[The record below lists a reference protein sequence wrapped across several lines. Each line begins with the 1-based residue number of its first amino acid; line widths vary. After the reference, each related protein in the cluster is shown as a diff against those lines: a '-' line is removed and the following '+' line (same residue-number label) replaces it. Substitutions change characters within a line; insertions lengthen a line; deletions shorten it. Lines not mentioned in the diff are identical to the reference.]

1 MDLER
6 EFRSLIISKHLNFLI
21 GSGVSA
27 KSIGLMKD
35 FDTHDDLMKKINIVS
50 KKLINERCTKLVKE
64 NLLEYCSFVRAVVDI
79 LNNSNSR
86 QTPKSVNIFTTNYD
100 LFIEKAA
107 DKLSGEYSFVFNDG
121 ANGYFNRVLSSGNYN
136 RTSSYRGLNDNYISE
151 IPTISLIKPH
161 GSVNWEKVNE
171 EILIKNK
178 VVNNP
183 IIVPPTG
190 DECRD
195 TFMQNHYYEML
206 RLFQLELDKPQ
217 SVLVVIGFSFQDA
230 HIAKMVK
237 RALQNPEIM
246 MFVFCY
252 TNEDKEKYIDNL
264 NISRSEHS
272 NLQFITPNDFDSKK
286 LSNKNYCTLKD
297 LTNLMNGF

>member
-1 MDLER
+1 M
-6 EFRSLIISKHLNFLI
+6 
-21 GSGVSA
+21 
-27 KSIGLMKD
+27 
-35 FDTHDDLMKKINIVS
+35 
-50 KKLINERCTKLVKE
+50 
-64 NLLEYCSFVRAVVDI
+64 RAVINV

-107 DKLSGEYSFVFNDG
+107 DKLSGEYSFIFNDG
-121 ANGYFNRVLSSGNYN
+121 ANGYFNRILSSGNYN

-190 DECRD
+190 NECRD

-206 RLFQLELDKPQ
+206 RLFQLELDKSQ
-217 SVLVVIGFSFQDA
+217 SVLVVIGFSFQDI
-230 HIAKMVK
+230 HIAKMIK

-246 MFVFCY
+246 MFIFCHE
-252 TNEDKEKYIDNL
+252 NDDKIKYIDNL
-264 NISRSEHS
+264 NISQSEHS

-286 LSNKNYCTLKD
+286 LSNEKCCTLKD